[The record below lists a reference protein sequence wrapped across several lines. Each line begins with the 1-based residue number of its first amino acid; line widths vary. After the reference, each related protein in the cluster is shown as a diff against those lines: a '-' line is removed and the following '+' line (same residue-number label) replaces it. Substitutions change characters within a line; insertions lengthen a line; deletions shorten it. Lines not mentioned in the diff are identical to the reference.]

1 MSDLTGRLARARV
14 LIVGLCVVGGLCLGW
29 AVGSCRGDEKKA
41 QEVVLTEEGAA
52 RCAIVAVGSQGRR
65 PAEELALY
73 LERISGAKVRVR
85 GELVAKGLRK
95 NNFTIMRVNSLI

>member
-41 QEVVLTEEGAA
+41 QEVVLARSFERRGNGKTGGRCEERSDAA
-52 RCAIVAVGSQGRR
+52 I
-65 PAEELALY
+65 P
-73 LERISGAKVRVR
+73 
-85 GELVAKGLRK
+85 
-95 NNFTIMRVNSLI
+95 